1 MLFNR
6 KLEKPRVA
14 AVIAAA
20 GAASRMQGID
30 KQFEE
35 ICGVPVVVRTMLAF
49 SDSDWIDEIIV
60 VARAQDIPTMHA
72 LIRAWG
78 VPKVRSVVAGGQT
91 RQQSVQNGVEAVG
104 YETQYVAVHD
114 GARPLVNQQVIADA
128 VIDAVRYGA
137 AAAAVPVTDT
147 VKVADENRRILST
160 PDRSTLFA
168 VQTPQ
173 VFELERYRLAA
184 RKAEETGMDYTDD
197 CQMLEAAG
205 YPVYLARGDYDN
217 IKITTPVDL
226 VVATAMVEA
235 AEGERICCLLY
246 TSPSPR
252 D

>member
-1 MLFNR
+1 M
-6 KLEKPRVA
+6 
-14 AVIAAA
+14 
-20 GAASRMQGID
+20 
-30 KQFEE
+30 
-35 ICGVPVVVRTMLAF
+35 
-49 SDSDWIDEIIV
+49 
-60 VARAQDIPTMHA
+60 
-72 LIRAWG
+72 
-78 VPKVRSVVAGGQT
+78 
-91 RQQSVQNGVEAVG
+91 
-104 YETQYVAVHD
+104 AVHD

-184 RKAEETGMDYTDD
+184 RRAEETGMDYTDD

-235 AEGERICCLLY
+235 AEGERI
-246 TSPSPR
+246 
-252 D
+252 

>member
-78 VPKVRSVVAGGQT
+78 VPKVRSVVAGGRPASSRSKTASRPSGT
-91 RQQSVQNGVEAVG
+91 R
-104 YETQYVAVHD
+104 
-114 GARPLVNQQVIADA
+114 
-128 VIDAVRYGA
+128 
-137 AAAAVPVTDT
+137 
-147 VKVADENRRILST
+147 
-160 PDRSTLFA
+160 RSTWRSTTA
-168 VQTPQ
+168 
-173 VFELERYRLAA
+173 RARL
-184 RKAEETGMDYTDD
+184 
-197 CQMLEAAG
+197 
-205 YPVYLARGDYDN
+205 
-217 IKITTPVDL
+217 
-226 VVATAMVEA
+226 
-235 AEGERICCLLY
+235 
-246 TSPSPR
+246 
-252 D
+252 